1 MKVRNIHGEDYVAIH
16 SVLNEWWGGRNMAD
30 MLPKLFFV
38 HFRETSF
45 IIEEDGEILGFLCG
59 FLSQTYKDEAYVHF
73 IGVNPKHRRKGIASA
88 LYSYFFDAVRVN
100 HRHIVKAVT
109 SPVNKRSIQFHQE
122 IGFEIEKGDE
132 EVDGVFIHTNYDG
145 DGGSRVL
152 FVKRV

>member
-1 MKVRNIHGEDYVAIH
+1 MIVRNIQGEDYVLIH
-16 SVLNEWWGGRNMAD
+16 SVLNEWWDGRNMAD
-30 MLPKLFFV
+30 MLPKLFFI
-38 HFRETSF
+38 HFQETSF
-45 IIEEDGEILGFLCG
+45 VIEEGGEMLGFLCG

-100 HRHIVKAVT
+100 NRHLVKAVT

-122 IGFEIEKGDE
+122 IGFEIETGDE
-132 EVDGVFIHTNYDG
+132 EVDGVSVHTNYDG